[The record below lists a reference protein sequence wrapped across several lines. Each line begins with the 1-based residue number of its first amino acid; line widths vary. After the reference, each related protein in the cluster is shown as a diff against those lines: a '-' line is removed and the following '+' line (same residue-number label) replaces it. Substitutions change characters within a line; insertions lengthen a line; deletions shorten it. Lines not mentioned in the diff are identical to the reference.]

1 MRLLRFLLGCAL
13 AAALLWWLLRG
24 VDTSLFAQQ
33 LRALPIWLWVA
44 APLGLFAS
52 YGLRAARVRSELGA
66 VQPVRWLDALQVTLI
81 HNAAVNLIPMRGG
94 ELAYPYLVHKKLGIS
109 PAESVASLLWM
120 RLQDL
125 LVLTTLGLMLFLPLA
140 HIKRAGA
147 AIIFI
152 VIAAL
157 LITGL
162 RRYASLHGARWRAS
176 RTASPGWR
184 GRLRGWLLPV
194 LAALADGA
202 RHSWASWLYCIANWC
217 LKLLV
222 IAAILQAAGALPLGV
237 GLQGALGG
245 ELAALLP
252 IQGPSGLGT
261 YEAGVWAGVALAESP
276 AASLP
281 VAALLAHGFIF
292 ATAVLAG
299 VVAWL
304 MMVWR
309 GSRRA

>member
-1 MRLLRFLLGCAL
+1 MRFVRFLLGCAL
-13 AAALLWWLLRG
+13 AGALLWWLLRG
-24 VDTSLFAQQ
+24 VDASLFAAQ
-33 LRALPIWLWVA
+33 LRALPTWLWWA
-44 APLGLFAS
+44 APMGLFTS
-52 YGLRAARVRSELGA
+52 YALRAARVRSELSA
-66 VQPVRWLDALQVTLI
+66 VQPVRWLDALHVTLI

-125 LVLTTLGLMLFLPLA
+125 VVLATLGLMLFMPLA
-140 HIKRAGA
+140 LVERAGA

-152 VIAAL
+152 VIVAV
-157 LITGL
+157 LIAGF
-162 RRYASLHGARWRAS
+162 RRYARLRSVHWRTNEPVVVA
-176 RTASPGWR
+176 GWR

-194 LAALADGA
+194 LVALADGT
-202 RHSWASWLYCIANWC
+202 RHRPASWVYCMANWC
-217 LKLLV
+217 CKLLV
-222 IAAILQAAGALPLGV
+222 IAAILQAAGALPLLV

-261 YEAGVWAGVALAESP
+261 YEAGVWAGVAVAQSP

-299 VVAWL
+299 AVAVAMGAL
-304 MMVWR
+304 
-309 GSRRA
+309 GQARA